1 MPAEMLF
8 CGSCEKF
15 ANWVQVDGFRCP
27 CKGVR
32 RPGVGERGRDG
43 GSGGVLG
50 RWRRRRVGE
59 GEGMRSEEGVGRRR
73 GVDDVQTVQA
83 VQIGVM

>member
-1 MPAEMLF
+1 MLF
-8 CGSCEKF
+8 CAACGRF

-32 RPGVGERGRDG
+32 RPSGGERDGRGRG
-43 GSGGVLG
+43 GGGVLG
-50 RWRRRRVGE
+50 RWRRRGR
-59 GEGMRSEEGVGRRR
+59 RSEEGEREGEEEVGRNEM
-73 GVDDVQTVQA
+73 GTVQA